1 MPKRKLTE
9 EAQTYIV
16 HSLACFDAP
25 SEIVKEVKRLFGFDV
40 HDAEIQRY
48 HPHSASALKR
58 GLSKKWVDLFEK
70 SRAAYTAATSDVD
83 IAHRVTR
90 LRKLSRYIGQLE
102 GGKSFVAAAQLLE
115 MAEKMCGDYYTNR
128 REITGNGGAPLTPPV
143 TINLSAL
150 NLEELER
157 FEAIALAA
165 KAQGRTM
172 IEIPFTPVEATSP
185 VRSSR

>member
-40 HDAEIQRY
+40 HDAEVQRY
-48 HPHSASALKR
+48 HPNSASAIKR

-90 LRKLSRYIGQLE
+90 LRKLSRYIGHLE
-102 GGKSFVAAAQLLE
+102 SGKSYVAAAQLLE
-115 MAEKMCGDYYTNR
+115 MAEKICGDYFTNR
-128 REITGNGGAPLTPPV
+128 REVTGKDGAPLQAPTV
-143 TINLSAL
+143 INISAL

-157 FEAIALAA
+157 LEAVALAA
-165 KAQGRTM
+165 KLRAGR
-172 IEIPFTPVEATSP
+172 
-185 VRSSR
+185 